1 MTVRGGLG
9 GSLTR
14 AARVINSEP
23 ENIIMAAMS
32 PLSSGSVW
40 SLTFTSV
47 IVLFVSE
54 MRANERY
61 DILSVDVRGIANNM
75 INICIQL

>member
-1 MTVRGGLG
+1 M
-9 GSLTR
+9 
-14 AARVINSEP
+14 INSEP

-54 MRANERY
+54 MRANGRY
-61 DILSVDVRGIANNM
+61 DILSMDVRGIANM
-75 INICIQL
+75 INIICIRL